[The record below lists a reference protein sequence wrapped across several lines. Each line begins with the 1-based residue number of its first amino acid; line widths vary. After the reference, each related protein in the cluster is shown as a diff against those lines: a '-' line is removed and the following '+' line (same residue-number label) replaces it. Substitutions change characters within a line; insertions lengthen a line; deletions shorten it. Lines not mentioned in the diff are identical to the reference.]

1 MPCELLTERRGSTLV
16 LTMSDPATHNTL
28 SDQLIAAAIEALGVA
43 ESDPG
48 IRCLVLQGDS
58 GQFCAGGNP
67 AALRDGHDADP
78 SAPMQA
84 LEQFHQF
91 IDALRAC
98 PKPIIAAVEGT
109 AAGSGFSIALACDLI
124 VAAEDA
130 RFVMSQSQFGLSPD
144 GGGSWL
150 LARGLPRALALQ
162 LIWLG
167 EAIGPR
173 PLQSHGLVNW
183 ISDSGKALAEAC
195 GVADRLAGMAPN
207 ALASAKELVSRGIHQ
222 TLTQH
227 LATERDHLI
236 ENLLHANGAEGL
248 AAAAEQRPPRFR

>member
-1 MPCELLTERRGSTLV
+1 
-16 LTMSDPATHNTL
+16 
-28 SDQLIAAAIEALGVA
+28 
-43 ESDPG
+43 
-48 IRCLVLQGDS
+48 VLQGDG
-58 GQFCAGGNP
+58 GQFCAGEDLTG
-67 AALRDGHDADP
+67 LRDRPGADP

-84 LEQFHQF
+84 VEQFHQF
-91 IDALRAC
+91 IDSLRAC
-98 PKPIIAAVEGT
+98 PKPIVAAVEGR
-109 AAGSGFSIALACDLI
+109 AADGGFSIALACDLI
-124 VAAEDA
+124 IAAEDA
-130 RFVMSQSQFGLSPD
+130 RFVMSQSQLGLSPD

-167 EAIGPR
+167 EEIGPR
-173 PLQSHGLVNW
+173 PLQSHGLVNG

-195 GVADRLAGMAPN
+195 SVADRLAGMAPN
-207 ALASAKELVSRGIHQ
+207 ALASAKELVNRSIHQ

-227 LATERDHLI
+227 LALERDHLI